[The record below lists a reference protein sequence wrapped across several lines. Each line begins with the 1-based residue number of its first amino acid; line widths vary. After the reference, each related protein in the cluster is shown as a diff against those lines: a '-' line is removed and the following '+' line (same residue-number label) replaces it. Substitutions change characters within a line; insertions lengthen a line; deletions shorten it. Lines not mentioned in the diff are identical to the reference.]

1 MQSEKIILRHTFSE
15 MVEAYKDKGIKGL
28 FESIADKEVVI
39 IEEEQV
45 AEEATN
51 DEFKAELKDAI
62 DKSLG
67 KKKAKV
73 ADAAVQAVE
82 VQKEEVEQLDELSLN
97 TKVNAFAKRY
107 SKDDS
112 PEGYDKA
119 MKTLSHIKK
128 HEGGKGVIKAITAG
142 ERASHEDPMTKREKE
157 KIAYRKEEVEQIDE
171 LSTEKLAQYKKA
183 AGASASAADK
193 AGNFELGNKR
203 FKGINTATKKQFAN
217 ATKVNEDVEQIEE
230 AHSVLYKMK
239 KDAKK
244 ISVAHYPSKE
254 DAQKFLD
261 DIKTKGGNGIVRA
274 KISEEIELD
283 ERHLTAD
290 EKAEMEKNVKGMK
303 KNLSSF
309 KDRYGDRAKE
319 VMYATAT
326 KQAKED

>member
-82 VQKEEVEQLDELSLN
+82 VQ
-97 TKVNAFAKRY
+97 
-107 SKDDS
+107 
-112 PEGYDKA
+112 
-119 MKTLSHIKK
+119 
-128 HEGGKGVIKAITAG
+128 
-142 ERASHEDPMTKREKE
+142 
-157 KIAYRKEEVEQIDE
+157 KEEVEQIDE

>member
-15 MVEAYKDKGIKGL
+15 MVEAYNEKGIKGL
-28 FESIADKEVVI
+28 FESIADKDVI
-39 IEEEQV
+39 IVEEEQV
-45 AEEATN
+45 SEEATN

-82 VQKEEVEQLDELSLN
+82 VQKEEVEQIEE
-97 TKVNAFAKRY
+97 VNEY
-107 SKDDS
+107 
-112 PEGYDKA
+112 
-119 MKTLSHIKK
+119 H
-128 HEGGKGVIKAITAG
+128 
-142 ERASHEDPMTKREKE
+142 
-157 KIAYRKEEVEQIDE
+157 KIAVKHLKDIMSKTSTPAQKEYAKKMNKRALEAAKIDDP
-171 LSTEKLAQYKKA
+171 KA
-183 AGASASAADK
+183 ARKHYTNMD
-193 AGNFELGNKR
+193 E
-203 FKGINTATKKQFAN
+203 
-217 ATKVNEDVEQIEE
+217 EVEQIEE
-230 AHSVLYKMK
+230 AHSVMYKMK

-261 DIKTKGGNGIVRA
+261 DIKTKGGNGIVKA
-274 KISEEIELD
+274 KISEETELD

-303 KNLSSF
+303 KNMSSF

>member
-15 MVEAYKDKGIKGL
+15 MVEAYKDHGIKGL
-28 FESIADKEVVI
+28 FESIADKDVI
-39 IEEEQV
+39 IVEEEQFS
-45 AEEATN
+45 EEATN

-82 VQKEEVEQLDELSLN
+82 VQKEEVEQ
-97 TKVNAFAKRY
+97 
-107 SKDDS
+107 
-112 PEGYDKA
+112 
-119 MKTLSHIKK
+119 
-128 HEGGKGVIKAITAG
+128 
-142 ERASHEDPMTKREKE
+142 
-157 KIAYRKEEVEQIDE
+157 
-171 LSTEKLAQYKKA
+171 
-183 AGASASAADK
+183 
-193 AGNFELGNKR
+193 
-203 FKGINTATKKQFAN
+203 
-217 ATKVNEDVEQIEE
+217 IEE
-230 AHSVLYKMK
+230 AHSVMYKMK

-261 DIKTKGGNGIVRA
+261 DIKTKGGNGIVKA
-274 KISEEIELD
+274 KISEETELD

-303 KNLSSF
+303 KNMSSF

-319 VMYATAT
+319 VVYATAT

>member
-15 MVEAYKDKGIKGL
+15 MVEAYKDHGIKGL
-28 FESIADKEVVI
+28 FESIADKDVI
-39 IEEEQV
+39 IVEEEQFS
-45 AEEATN
+45 EEATN

-82 VQKEEVEQLDELSLN
+82 VQKEEVEQ
-97 TKVNAFAKRY
+97 
-107 SKDDS
+107 
-112 PEGYDKA
+112 
-119 MKTLSHIKK
+119 
-128 HEGGKGVIKAITAG
+128 
-142 ERASHEDPMTKREKE
+142 
-157 KIAYRKEEVEQIDE
+157 
-171 LSTEKLAQYKKA
+171 
-183 AGASASAADK
+183 
-193 AGNFELGNKR
+193 
-203 FKGINTATKKQFAN
+203 
-217 ATKVNEDVEQIEE
+217 IEE
-230 AHSVLYKMK
+230 AHSVMYKMK

-261 DIKTKGGNGIVRA
+261 DIKTKGGNGIVKA
-274 KISEEIELD
+274 KISEETELD

-303 KNLSSF
+303 KNMSSF

-319 VMYATAT
+319 VMYATVT